1 MKPNRIFI
9 VFCAGWMSMVGL
21 LGLAC
26 LEPASG
32 MDLPEIKKAGVL
44 RHLGVPYANFV
55 TGSGD
60 GLDVEMVALF
70 AQHLGVKYEYV
81 MTSWDDELG
90 DLTGKRCRPK
100 GAENVEILE
109 DMPIKGDIVANGLT
123 VLPWRRKVIDYSEPT
138 FPTQIWLIAR
148 ADLPLDP
155 IVPAGDIERDITLTK
170 ESLRGY
176 SILGKADTCLDPSLY
191 HLQDTGAEV
200 RLFGGRLDELSPAI
214 INGDADTTILDVPVA
229 LVDLEKWS
237 GKIKV
242 IGPISPRQEMAFG
255 FRKTSPLLR
264 SAFNRFFAQCR
275 KNGTYLN
282 LVRKY
287 YPSVFEYYPD
297 FLGAEK

>member
-1 MKPNRIFI
+1 MKSNSVGIRLF
-9 VFCAGWMSMVGL
+9 VGWLSMIAL
-21 LGLAC
+21 IALAC

-70 AQHLGVKYEYV
+70 AQHLGVEYEHV

-100 GAENVEILE
+100 GADDVEILE
-109 DMPIKGDIVANGLT
+109 DVPIKGDIVANGVT
-123 VLPWRRKVIDYSEPT
+123 ILPWRKKVIDYSEPT

-148 ADLPLDP
+148 ADLPFSP
-155 IVPAGDIERDITLTK
+155 IVPVGDIERDIAHTK
-170 ESLRGY
+170 AAIRGY
-176 SILGKADTCLDPSLY
+176 SVLGKADTCLDPSLY
-191 HLQDTGAEV
+191 HLKEAGAEV
-200 RLFGGRLDELSPAI
+200 KFFDGRLDELTPAI

-242 IGPISPRQEMAFG
+242 IGPISPRQDMAFG

-264 SAFNRFFAQCR
+264 AAFNRFLAECR
-275 KNGTYLN
+275 ENGTYLS
-282 LVRKY
+282 LVKKY

-297 FLGAEK
+297 FLKAGK